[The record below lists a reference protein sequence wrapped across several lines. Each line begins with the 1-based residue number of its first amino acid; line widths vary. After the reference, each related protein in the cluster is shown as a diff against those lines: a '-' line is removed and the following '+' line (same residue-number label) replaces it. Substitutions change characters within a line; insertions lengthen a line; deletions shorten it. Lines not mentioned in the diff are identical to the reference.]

1 NKAVAKMMSNNPSY
15 LIYANPGF
23 LMGFAGGA
31 MQAAGAEPNS
41 ALMQMLLTTE
51 LPVVI
56 GVYSTDNA
64 VRIDANS
71 GLPLPDLFLSAG
83 YLGISSIQSADDED

>member
-1 NKAVAKMMSNNPSY
+1 
-15 LIYANPGF
+15 
-23 LMGFAGGA
+23 MGFGVGLLQAVGG
-31 MQAAGAEPNS
+31 MPSDGVMELMS
-41 ALMQMLLTTE
+41 ATN
-51 LPVVI
+51 LPIVI

-83 YLGISSIQSADDED
+83 YLSISSIQSADDED